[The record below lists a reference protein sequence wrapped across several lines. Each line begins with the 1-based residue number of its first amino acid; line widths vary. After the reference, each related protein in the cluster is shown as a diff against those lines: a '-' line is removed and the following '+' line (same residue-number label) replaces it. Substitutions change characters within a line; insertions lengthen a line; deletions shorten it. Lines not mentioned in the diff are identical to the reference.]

1 MKDFLKKGLETF
13 QSGADKVLD
22 EVTSGYSLVK
32 DKVNGLPIFVSL
44 ETSKQEQKIQYDEKH
59 YFVIPYHLSEYQF
72 ALHTMRCLP
81 DGVPDIN
88 QLPKRRVFHFANE
101 HGEYML
107 KHYMQQSAMDI
118 VHQQNQDKPN
128 NLESLANHI
137 DALDKKLTMGMLLV
151 GGLTALVNPIAG
163 IGIAAKALTP
173 GVGSLVNQF
182 ALKPGAKKLQQH
194 QLDKSLKEAQ
204 SSIENQFEEASTLKV
219 INPILQE
226 LELALATNE
235 EQHDPLLGPN
245 LGDGS
250 ISELDH
256 QRWRNLTEIGI
267 CHVYKEAY
275 ENPKLHEKAQL
286 GPEDLRWLSVLYEVH
301 TPKKH

>member
-1 MKDFLKKGLETF
+1 MKDLLKKGLETF
-13 QSGADKVLD
+13 QNSADKAFDGL
-22 EVTSGYSLVK
+22 TSSYSLVK
-32 DKVNGLPIFVSL
+32 DKFDGLPIFASI
-44 ETSKQEQKIQYDEKH
+44 EQSKQEQKIQYDEKH
-59 YFVIPYHLSEYQF
+59 YFVIPYILSEYQF

-81 DGVPDIN
+81 DGVPEIN

-118 VHQQNQDKPN
+118 VHQQNMDNPN
-128 NLESLANHI
+128 SLETLANHI

-151 GGLTALVNPIAG
+151 GGLTALVNPMAG
-163 IGIAAKALTP
+163 IGLAAKALTP
-173 GVGSLVNQF
+173 GMGSLVNQF
-182 ALKPGAKKLQQH
+182 ALKPGAKKLKEH
-194 QLDKSLKEAQ
+194 QLEKSLKEAQ
-204 SSIENQFEEASTLKV
+204 SSIEKQFEEANTLKV

-235 EQHDPLLGPN
+235 DQHDPLLGPN

-256 QRWRNLTEIGI
+256 QRWRDLTEIGI

-275 ENPKLHEKAQL
+275 GNSKLHQKAQL

-301 TPKKH
+301 KR